1 MIKNATIY
9 RIASSLHLLS
19 LENMGDC
26 LQKAAFVPCGATQ
39 DKAVGWVEPRG
50 EAHGALVELIAGQR
64 ILKLM
69 IETKAVPGSLVRTTA
84 QAAADQIEAETSRRP
99 GKKQMKE
106 LREDALLELLPNAF
120 ARQAAVWIWIDLNAG
135 LLVIGSTSRHQIDET
150 VTALVST
157 FGHLQLQLLQ
167 TKVTPQSA
175 MTNWLSA
182 EDPEHAW
189 VDGFSIERECE
200 LRSADEEKSVIRF
213 TRHSLGGEQVRK
225 HITEG
230 KLPTR
235 LALSWEGRVGFV
247 LTESMQLK
255 KITFLEGVLNDRPE
269 DGESSFDTDVALT
282 TGELGKLIP
291 ALVEALGGELVVGSG
306 LPDAPGGA

>member
-9 RIASSLHLLS
+9 RIASPLHLLS
-19 LENMGDC
+19 VENMEYC
-26 LQKAAFVPCGATQ
+26 LQKAAFVPCSGTQ
-39 DKAVGWVEPRG
+39 DRAMGWVWPRG

-69 IETKAVPGSLVRTTA
+69 IETKAVPGSLVRTNA
-84 QAAADQIEAETSRRP
+84 QAAADMIEAETGRKP

-120 ARQAAVWIWIDLNAG
+120 ARQAAVWIWIDLNAAV
-135 LLVIGSTSRHQIDET
+135 LVIGSTSRRQIDEA

-157 FGHLQLQLLQ
+157 FGHLQLSLVQ
-167 TKVTPQSA
+167 TKVTPQTA
-175 MTNWLSA
+175 MTNWLA
-182 EDPEHAW
+182 ARDDDERPDAFN
-189 VDGFSIERECE
+189 VERECE
-200 LRSADEEKSVIRF
+200 LKSGDEEKSVVRF
-213 TRHSLGGEQVRK
+213 NRHSLDNDQVRK
-225 HITEG
+225 HIAEG

-255 KITFLEGVLNDRPE
+255 KIAFLEGVFNDRA
-269 DGESSFDTDVALT
+269 DDSESGFDTDVALT

-291 ALVEALGGELVVGSG
+291 ALLMALGGEVMTAQGSG
-306 LPDAPGGA
+306 LVMGSPE

>member
-9 RIASSLHLLS
+9 RIGTPNALLS
-19 LENMGDC
+19 VEHMEES
-26 LQKAAFVPCGATQ
+26 LQKFAFVPCSGTQ
-39 DKAVGWVEPRG
+39 DRAVGWVEPRG

-69 IETKAVPGSLVRTTA
+69 IETKAVPGSLVRTNA
-84 QAAADQIEAETSRRP
+84 QAAADLIEAETGRRP

-120 ARQAAVWIWIDLNAG
+120 ARQAAVWIWIDLTGG
-135 LLVIGSTSRHQIDET
+135 LLVIGSTSRRQIDET

-167 TKVTPQSA
+167 TKVTPQSS
-175 MTNWLSA
+175 MTQWLMDTA
-182 EDPEHAW
+182 PEAFN
-189 VDGFSIERECE
+189 VERECE
-200 LRSADEEKSVIRF
+200 LRSGDEEKAVVRF
-213 TRHSLGGEQVRK
+213 NRHSLDNDQVRK

-255 KITFLEGVLNDRPE
+255 KIAFLEGVFNDRSD
-269 DGESSFDTDVALT
+269 DGESGFDTDMALT
-282 TGELGKLIP
+282 TGELQKLIQ
-291 ALVEALGGELVVGSG
+291 ALVAALGGELVMGS
-306 LPDAPGGA
+306 PS